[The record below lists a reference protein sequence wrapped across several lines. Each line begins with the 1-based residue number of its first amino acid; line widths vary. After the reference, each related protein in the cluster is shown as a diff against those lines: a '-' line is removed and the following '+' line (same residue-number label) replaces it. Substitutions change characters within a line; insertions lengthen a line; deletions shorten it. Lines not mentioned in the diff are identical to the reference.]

1 MSHPEDHTKGVNTTN
16 DNNMAPPVPVEVDL
30 LDEDNGIAGQKYC
43 CMSFASPEKII
54 KQFEE
59 FQFAKF
65 IDQYEW
71 DRTADIYIRFAK
83 YISYKYDVPFNEIV
97 TDLAEFREKEKEKLE
112 GASCAGHYKTFV
124 EQHGNALQAEFNKK
138 HNFQTS
144 VRGIKIRGSFDTLEE
159 AENRVK
165 YLQKR
170 DKNHSIYVG
179 QVGVWMPFHPDAYR
193 TGRVEHLE
201 QELNTL
207 MHEKQKNEVEAKEH
221 FDTRVSDAKQ
231 KAIEEN
237 MAKAE
242 ASGNKLTQRLEKD
255 GTLTGANTVFQDEV
269 IETYSGLRNELTGD
283 GGAPAPNSV
292 NRLGSNV
299 GRVDVAAL
307 LAADAAQPM
316 SNGTKNPNA

>member
-1 MSHPEDHTKGVNTTN
+1 
-16 DNNMAPPVPVEVDL
+16 
-30 LDEDNGIAGQKYC
+30 
-43 CMSFASPEKII
+43 
-54 KQFEE
+54 
-59 FQFAKF
+59 
-65 IDQYEW
+65 
-71 DRTADIYIRFAK
+71 
-83 YISYKYDVPFNEIV
+83 
-97 TDLAEFREKEKEKLE
+97 
-112 GASCAGHYKTFV
+112 
-124 EQHGNALQAEFNKK
+124 
-138 HNFQTS
+138 
-144 VRGIKIRGSFDTLEE
+144 
-159 AENRVK
+159 
-165 YLQKR
+165 
-170 DKNHSIYVG
+170 
-179 QVGVWMPFHPDAYR
+179 
-193 TGRVEHLE
+193 
-201 QELNTL
+201 